1 MIYSI
6 ELETPESTVAK
17 IVLDFGFAKRRD
29 ADQSRVLLHKVDCE
43 RGKRKCVARTRN

>member
-17 IVLDFGFAKRRD
+17 IVLDLVRKEKRHRPIRCIVT
-29 ADQSRVLLHKVDCE
+29 QS
-43 RGKRKCVARTRN
+43 